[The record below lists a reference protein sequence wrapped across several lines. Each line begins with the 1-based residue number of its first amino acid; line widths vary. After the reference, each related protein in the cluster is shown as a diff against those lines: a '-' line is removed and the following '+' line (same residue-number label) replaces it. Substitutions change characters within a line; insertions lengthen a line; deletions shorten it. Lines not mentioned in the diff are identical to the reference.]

1 MKPTKFI
8 AGVFEDP
15 ELILR
20 AAKKAKESGIRVYD
34 CYTPFVVHGLDK
46 QLGIKRTRL
55 SIAAFLFGC
64 TGFILSLIMQ
74 NYMSYIDWPVNIG
87 GKPNTPVLVTF
98 VPVCFESTVLC
109 TALLTIF
116 TFWIKSRMFH
126 GVTPDLFDDRQ
137 TSDRNGWKEFT
148 EYEVTS
154 EEQSESA
161 QEDSYLNNSWTIVS
175 PAGRNI
181 VAVQ

>member
-20 AAKKAKESGIRVYD
+20 AAKKAKESGIKVYD

-46 QLGIKRTRL
+46 QLRIQRTRL

-64 TGFILSLIMQ
+64 TGFTLSLIMQ

-137 TSDRNGWKEFT
+137 TSDLFIMAIDADAHSNHAAIEAMLKEQGAVEVRTKEF
-148 EYEVTS
+148 S
-154 EEQSESA
+154 NKHSLIQ
-161 QEDSYLNNSWTIVS
+161 
-175 PAGRNI
+175 
-181 VAVQ
+181 

>member
-137 TSDRNGWKEFT
+137 TSDLFIMAIDAESHPNHAAIEAMLKEQGAIEVRTKEF
-148 EYEVTS
+148 S
-154 EEQSESA
+154 KKHSLIQ
-161 QEDSYLNNSWTIVS
+161 
-175 PAGRNI
+175 
-181 VAVQ
+181 